1 METDEPAGQFSK
13 VYINKQVDE
22 NDVESM
28 KSSKPEFLAVEMNE
42 MPDENGS
49 SIISK
54 SRAELSMEQIIVQSK
69 LNDLMKTVDYS
80 QLDGRS
86 QNGFTMLHHA
96 AKENRPDIMEF
107 LINSGCN
114 INPEDD
120 SEQTP
125 LHKAVI
131 SGAVESVQLLLKKG
145 ADVDKIDN
153 NNHTPMHNAIISGG
167 DIGLL
172 GHWLQKLIY
181 GSKKAMVKMCCILQS
196 DITKLIVLI

>member
-1 METDEPAGQFSK
+1 
-13 VYINKQVDE
+13 
-22 NDVESM
+22 
-28 KSSKPEFLAVEMNE
+28 

-86 QNGFTMLHHA
+86 HNGFTMLHHA

-131 SGAVESVQLLLKKG
+131 SGAVEFCATS
-145 ADVDKIDN
+145 
-153 NNHTPMHNAIISGG
+153 T
-167 DIGLL
+167 
-172 GHWLQKLIY
+172 
-181 GSKKAMVKMCCILQS
+181 
-196 DITKLIVLI
+196 